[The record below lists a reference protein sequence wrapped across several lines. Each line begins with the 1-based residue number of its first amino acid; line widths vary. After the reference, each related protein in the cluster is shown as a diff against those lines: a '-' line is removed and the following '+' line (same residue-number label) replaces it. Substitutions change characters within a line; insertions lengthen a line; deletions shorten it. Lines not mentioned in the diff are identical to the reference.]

1 MEFEC
6 EDVSRSNFLSQKK
19 KKKKKCIK
27 FERKSPSLELK
38 RMQKG
43 YRMCV
48 MSICDGI
55 S

>member
-1 MEFEC
+1 M
-6 EDVSRSNFLSQKK
+6 SQDLTFFPKK
-19 KKKKKCIK
+19 KKKKKRSN
-27 FERKSPSLELK
+27 FFGERKSPSLELK

>member
-6 EDVSRSNFLSQKK
+6 EDVSRSNF
-19 KKKKKCIK
+19 
-27 FERKSPSLELK
+27 FGERKPPSLELK
-38 RMQKG
+38 RMPKG